1 MEKTIHTE
9 FADGSLLT
17 AKVKDGVL
25 VECPALKIS
34 PPYDRGG
41 GSLSIDQA
49 IEFLND
55 IQAALEAK
63 APGAWRGFLGDE

>member
-9 FADGSLLT
+9 YADGSLLT
-17 AKVKDGVL
+17 ARVKDGVL
-25 VECPALKIS
+25 VECPAFKIS
-34 PPYDRGG
+34 PPHDRGG

-55 IQAALEAK
+55 IKSALEGK
-63 APGAWRGFLGDE
+63 RE